1 MVGGKKFKVA
11 AFIANYCST
20 FSAVITVYLL
30 YSFSSM
36 RSVIE
41 RRFPPSRRD
50 AFFTL
55 LIVSLLINVCRAV
68 LTHFIY
74 SDAKNPD
81 RAQKSFYRG
90 AAAAVLSAV
99 WTVILLIQLVSKNW
113 LITFDGTDVFFFLTS
128 LVELAAYPMILYCTY
143 KNSKQVY
150 MPDTLSATEGN
161 PKQMLPPIKL
171 PVHNGFAQ
179 QQNFDDNDNSKS

>member
-11 AFIANYCST
+11 AFIADYSST
-20 FSAVITVYLL
+20 FSAVLTVYLL
-30 YSFSSM
+30 YNYSSL
-36 RSVIE
+36 RSVLE
-41 RRFPPSRRD
+41 KRFSQSRRD

-55 LIVSLLINVCRAV
+55 LIICLLINVGRAV
-68 LTHFIY
+68 LTMFIY
-74 SDAKNPD
+74 RNLKNPD
-81 RAQKSFYRG
+81 RAQKSFYHG
-90 AAAAVLSAV
+90 AVAAVLSAV
-99 WTVILLIQLVSKNW
+99 WTVIILIELVAKNW
-113 LITFDGTDVFFFLTS
+113 LITYKGFDVILLLTS

-150 MPDTLSATEGN
+150 IPDTLSATEGN

-171 PVHNGFAQ
+171 PVHNGFPQ